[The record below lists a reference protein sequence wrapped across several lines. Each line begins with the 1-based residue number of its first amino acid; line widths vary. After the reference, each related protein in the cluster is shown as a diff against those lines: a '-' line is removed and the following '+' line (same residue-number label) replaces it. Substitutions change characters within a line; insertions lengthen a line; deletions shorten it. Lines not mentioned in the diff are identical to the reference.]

1 MAGLGNG
8 EPMLQDGEKADLR
21 AQMLGIACD
30 GDAKVFK
37 KYSQMK
43 TARVL
48 TRRGPTDGVLSR
60 FWHGRRFLGFGWADW
75 TVSEI
80 EEVV

>member
-1 MAGLGNG
+1 MHRNVEAGMAGLGNG
-8 EPMLQDGEKADLR
+8 EPMVQDGEKSDLR

-43 TARVL
+43 Q
-48 TRRGPTDGVLSR
+48 S
-60 FWHGRRFLGFGWADW
+60 GF
-75 TVSEI
+75 
-80 EEVV
+80 